1 MGFVRIMIAVLC
13 LFGGMILTLTF
24 FGAILGIPM
33 IALSIFLIYKEQKLS
48 AKESI
53 KGGITEALKERD
65 EKDDIR

>member
-1 MGFVRIMIAVLC
+1 MGFVRIMIAVFC
-13 LFGGMILTLTF
+13 LIVGTFLIFTF

-33 IALSIFLIYKEQKLS
+33 IALGIFLIYKEQKLS

-65 EKDDIR
+65 EKK